1 MVAQFSFDP
10 AIGRWATGLIY
21 LFVSI
26 GCWRSARKPANGTP
40 SPELHLW
47 RAIAALFFAVC
58 ISNQLGLDTALTE
71 AGRKLASSEGWYD
84 QRQRVQLGFIV
95 LVATLCIIAEI
106 ILLIWCSR
114 NASLCASF
122 AVVGTTFVIAYL
134 MIRAASF
141 DPVDQLIDE
150 RIFGLHLNWIL
161 QMSGVG
167 VVLMASAWQNRWIGW
182 KRTG

>member
-1 MVAQFSFDP
+1 VAQFSFDP
-10 AIGRWATGLIY
+10 AIGRWATGLMY

-26 GCWRSARKPANGTP
+26 SCWRSARKLANGTA

-58 ISNQLGLDTALTE
+58 ISNLLGLDTALTE

-84 QRQRVQLGFIV
+84 QRQRVQLGLIA
-95 LVATLCIIAEI
+95 LVATLCIIVAI
-106 ILLIWCSR
+106 MLLIWCSR
-114 NASLCASF
+114 NASVYASF
-122 AVVGTTFVIAYL
+122 AVMGTTFVIAYL
-134 MIRAASF
+134 MIRAVSF
-141 DPVDQLIDE
+141 DPVDQFTGK
-150 RIFGLHLNWIL
+150 RIFGLHWNWIL